1 MQNYSPSPFWGTGSV
16 SFRILAGADI
26 EIFLKDSRKYFP
38 SQKPVLSA
46 TSVTEYFPS
55 FNSSAACFKRIF
67 RNEIC
72 RCLAGQR
79 FQFTVETGTAHI
91 QERAQYVH
99 CEIGIIHVLLDMSLY
114 IRHEFP
120 VETVG
125 ASGSC
130 GGLFFC
136 IDFQIRHISC
146 AAMRGWQADWQCW
159 LSVCL
164 C

>member
-1 MQNYSPSPFWGTGSV
+1 MFQT
-16 SFRILAGADI
+16 DI
-26 EIFLKDSRKYFP
+26 PY
-38 SQKPVLSA
+38 
-46 TSVTEYFPS
+46 
-55 FNSSAACFKRIF
+55 
-67 RNEIC
+67 EIC

-136 IDFQIRHISC
+136 IDFQIRISLAQQC
-146 AAMRGWQADWQCW
+146 AVGKQIGNAGFQYVYAERFYNIFVRTDMESFENVLFISQCRQQYYRDVGCFNIV
-159 LSVCL
+159 LDGDS
-164 C
+164 